1 MRLRFMCVLAILGLA
16 LLSAPVCGQEK
27 EKAPAPPAKAAKTP
41 APQIEAATT
50 KDVDPKD
57 VVRRMCDYLKSLKE
71 FSFKGEVTDDQT
83 FAGGRKLQY
92 AFGMEG
98 YVKRP
103 DKIRI
108 NAQGD
113 LENKQFFY
121 DGKAITIYD
130 TAGKVYATMSTPP
143 TIDEALDKANREYGL
158 RLILAAIA
166 KTNLYE
172 QITRA
177 VTSEYYAG
185 EGTVFGVKCQH
196 VAFEKEQAIVQLWVE
211 ASDKPVLRKVIIT
224 YTTVDYSPQWTAYFN
239 KWNVSPQLADNLFV
253 FTPPQGAEKIDFV
266 PVKKA
271 EAPKKGKGQAKKKGG
286 QS

>member
-1 MRLRFMCVLAILGLA
+1 MSVLAILGLT
-16 LLSAPVCGQEK
+16 LLSAPAWGQEK
-27 EKAPAPPAKAAKTP
+27 GKAPAPPAKAGKAPASQVEPAK
-41 APQIEAATT
+41 A
-50 KDVDPKD
+50 KDIDPKE

-103 DKIRI
+103 DKIRL

-121 DGKAITIYD
+121 DGKTITIFD

-143 TIDEALDKANREYGL
+143 TIDEALEKAYQEYGL

-172 QITRA
+172 QIIRG
-177 VTSEYYAG
+177 VTSEFYAG

-196 VAFEKEQAIVQLWVE
+196 VAFDKEQAEVQLWVE

-224 YTTVDYSPQWTAYFN
+224 YKNVEYSPQWTAFLTE
-239 KWNVSPQLADNLFV
+239 WNVSPQLADNLFV

-271 EAPKKGKGQAKKKGG
+271 EAPKKGKGQPKKKGG
-286 QS
+286 RS

>member
-16 LLSAPVCGQEK
+16 LLSAPAWGQEK
-27 EKAPAPPAKAAKTP
+27 GKAQAPAVKAGKAPASQVEPAKA
-41 APQIEAATT
+41 
-50 KDVDPKD
+50 KDIDPKE

-83 FAGGRKLQY
+83 FAGGRKLQF

-103 DKIRI
+103 DKIRLT
-108 NAQGD
+108 AQGD
-113 LENKQFFY
+113 VENKQFFY
-121 DGKAITIYD
+121 DGKTITIYD
-130 TAGKVYATMSTPP
+130 TVGKVYATMSTPP
-143 TIDEALDKANREYGL
+143 TIDEALAKANKEYGL

-172 QITRA
+172 QIIRG
-177 VTSEYYAG
+177 VTSDFYVG

-196 VAFEKEQAIVQLWVE
+196 VAFDKGQAEVQLWVE
-211 ASDKPVLRKVIIT
+211 ASEKPVLRKVIIT
-224 YTTVDYSPQWTAYFN
+224 YKNVKYSPQWTAFFTE
-239 KWNVSPQLADNLFV
+239 WNVSPQLADNLFV

-271 EAPKKGKGQAKKKGG
+271 EAPKKGKGQPKKKGG
-286 QS
+286 RS